1 MKDGAPGGPP
11 GGKRHSIDDVVAHHT
26 DREKRALRAQAVVL
40 KMALAAGVSVSFGE
54 SRRASDVAMVLLKG
68 DRATVLALPTRLE
81 DELGYDLHVLRST
94 YNRDSYE
101 LLVVLTEPLDVQ
113 GLRSPERRAALR
125 RRLSAVVP
133 DQEGAEL
140 LDTGFEPL

>member
-1 MKDGAPGGPP
+1 MNDGAQGGPP

-40 KMALAAGVSVSFGE
+40 KMALDAGLTVSFGE

-68 DRATVLALPTRLE
+68 DRETVLALPTRME
-81 DELGYDLHVLRST
+81 DDLGYDLHVLRST
-94 YNRDSYE
+94 FNRDSFE
-101 LLVVLTEPLDVQ
+101 LLVVLTEPLEAQ

-125 RRLSAVVP
+125 RRLSSIAP
-133 DQEGAEL
+133 DQEGADL
-140 LDTGFEPL
+140 LDMGGGA